1 MEIRRLWD
9 RMEILLNIAGEICV
23 SIQRSVAS
31 ESRPYLSYPSTH
43 RYQTF
48 AIVDAREKYCRVH
61 EKRFMIG
68 NERVYYSLAVGSV
81 AKKLEKALWRSG
93 ERLGLDGNT
102 NASALRK
109 MTSKDNGVSS
119 STLTSPSIQSMSIQT
134 LF

>member
-48 AIVDAREKYCRVH
+48 AIVDDREKYCRVH

-68 NERVYYSLAVGSV
+68 NERVYYSHKLALLQRNSRKHCGEV
-81 AKKLEKALWRSG
+81 EK
-93 ERLGLDGNT
+93 D
-102 NASALRK
+102 
-109 MTSKDNGVSS
+109 
-119 STLTSPSIQSMSIQT
+119 
-134 LF
+134 